1 MIGDK
6 ELECLE
12 IFKRTTTGG
21 CSRKHYMWTPVLSPY
36 HTFHEFVSL
45 EVHFFRESL
54 LSLDEASHICI
65 FLIQLCPADWLSKL
79 GLCGTG
85 FLPNSSGL
93 HYVGHLSQTFCWWS
107 IALGRRSCTD
117 RSRYKL
123 GLFRQHPI
131 KRAARY
137 RGGVRRKL
145 WLHCDGRPFTRTEF
159 VALVASNLGNHQATS
174 FHLLLLLDD
183 ISPHD
188 LSTPMC
194 IYVLKIHKDPTLLTD
209 HLMQQPSRKSA
220 PCPTCCRA
228 METMRVVASEKQQQ
242 LSLKFCQDCWQFA
255 TRLWHH
261 PNYHPYHPFRLDLPV
276 PWMWISHVFY
286 WL

>member
-1 MIGDK
+1 M
-6 ELECLE
+6 
-12 IFKRTTTGG
+12 RT
-21 CSRKHYMWTPVLSPY
+21 PLLSPY
-36 HTFHEFVSL
+36 HTIHEFVSL

-54 LSLDEASHICI
+54 LSLDEASHICT
-65 FLIQLCPADWLSKL
+65 FLSSCAQLIDCQSLVFAALDFFQTVPASITLAIYPRHSAGEALLWEEGAAPIAADTNWGYLDSILSNKQKETEEESEGNWATL
-79 GLCGTG
+79 RWTTIHKNRVCGI
-85 FLPNSSGL
+85 SG
-93 HYVGHLSQTFCWWS
+93 
-107 IALGRRSCTD
+107 I
-117 RSRYKL
+117 K
-123 GLFRQHPI
+123 FRQPSSNQ
-131 KRAARY
+131 
-137 RGGVRRKL
+137 L
-145 WLHCDGRPFTRTEF
+145 P
-159 VALVASNLGNHQATS
+159 LVIVTWPH
-174 FHLLLLLDD
+174 
-183 ISPHD
+183 SPHD

-261 PNYHPYHPFRLDLPV
+261 PNYHPYHPFRLDIPF